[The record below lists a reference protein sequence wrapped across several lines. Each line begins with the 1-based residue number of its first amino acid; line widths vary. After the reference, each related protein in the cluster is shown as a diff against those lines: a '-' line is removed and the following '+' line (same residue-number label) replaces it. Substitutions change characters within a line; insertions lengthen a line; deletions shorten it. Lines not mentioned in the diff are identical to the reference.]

1 MIGGEVKN
9 PDKQGLSNT
18 LAVVT
23 SADRGT
29 IVDEE
34 EKAVFDIICS

>member
-18 LAVVT
+18 LGVVT

-29 IVDEE
+29 IVE